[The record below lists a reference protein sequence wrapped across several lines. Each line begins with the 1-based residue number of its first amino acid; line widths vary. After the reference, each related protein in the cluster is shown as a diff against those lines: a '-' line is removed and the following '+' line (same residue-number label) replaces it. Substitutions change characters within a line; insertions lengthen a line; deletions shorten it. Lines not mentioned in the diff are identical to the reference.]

1 MIKETEIYP
10 IQKQDSL
17 EYLGNYLKLHLMS
30 LMCKKGKCEENKARG
45 NSYWGFI
52 IMRELGSEEGLR

>member
-1 MIKETEIYP
+1 MIKEIEIYP
-10 IQKQDSL
+10 IQKQESL

-30 LMCKKGKCEENKARG
+30 LMCKKGKCKENKERG
-45 NSYWGFI
+45 NSYWSFI